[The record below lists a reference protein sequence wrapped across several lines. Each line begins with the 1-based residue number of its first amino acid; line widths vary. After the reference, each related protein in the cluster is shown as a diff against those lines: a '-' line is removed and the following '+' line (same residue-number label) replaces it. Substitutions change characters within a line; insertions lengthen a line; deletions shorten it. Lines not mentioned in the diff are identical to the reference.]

1 MKKRIP
7 IIIILIVII
16 LAFIIGTYFL
26 LYKNDNKAITENSS
40 DIDTMQEN
48 IVNDISDETNAVVN
62 ESENLDNTIT
72 ETNNENLEKIE
83 EKQESQITTKNTQ
96 SSNKTQSSSA
106 NNNSSTPKK
115 EAVTK
120 SPSQATN
127 PKANS
132 TAQSSSDKS
141 SSKQEE
147 TKAEPKVER
156 CTNNN
161 NHGIDIGNSKKWF
174 NSKNEAVAYYN
185 DQISYWGNQWE
196 NEMIDNATYYKNCP
210 AGYEIW
216 SCMYC
221 GKWTINFYY
230 R

>member
-83 EKQESQITTKNTQ
+83 EKLESQITTKNT
-96 SSNKTQSSSA
+96 
-106 NNNSSTPKK
+106 
-115 EAVTK
+115 
-120 SPSQATN
+120 
-127 PKANS
+127 
-132 TAQSSSDKS
+132 QSSSDKS

-196 NEMIDNATYYKNCP
+196 NEMIDDATYYKNCP

>member
-1 MKKRIP
+1 M
-7 IIIILIVII
+7 
-16 LAFIIGTYFL
+16 
-26 LYKNDNKAITENSS
+26 NSS
-40 DIDTMQEN
+40 ILCQFRQWFPEH
-48 IVNDISDETNAVVN
+48 
-62 ESENLDNTIT
+62 
-72 ETNNENLEKIE
+72 LEKIE

-161 NHGIDIGNSKKWF
+161 NHGMDIGNSKKWF

-196 NEMIDNATYYKNCP
+196 NEMIDDATYYKNCP